1 MNRWRYPFSV
11 AKEDEDMRYQIVRI
25 VSLMILLVA
34 AASAAEAKTNC
45 EMKFDMKGWSIFY
58 KVSSGSGWIT
68 CDNGQ
73 TANVRLQAKGGGLV
87 AGRSE
92 IRDGTGKFN
101 EVSDIDDLF
110 GTYVAG
116 SATAGAG
123 NSASAGVVTKGE
135 VSLALAGKGKGIELG
150 ISFGKFVI
158 SRH

>member
-1 MNRWRYPFSV
+1 
-11 AKEDEDMRYQIVRI
+11 MRYQIVRTL
-25 VSLMILLVA
+25 LMTTLLVA
-34 AASAAEAKTNC
+34 AASAAEAKMTNC
-45 EMKFDMKGWSIFY
+45 EMKFDMKGWSMFY
-58 KVSSGSGWIT
+58 RTASGSGWIT

-87 AGRSE
+87 AGKSE

-101 EVSDIDDLF
+101 EVRDIDDVF
-110 GTYVAG
+110 GTYVSG

-158 SRH
+158 SRQ

>member
-1 MNRWRYPFSV
+1 MNRQRYPFSV
-11 AKEDEDMRYQIVRI
+11 AKEDEDMRYQIIRI
-25 VSLMILLVA
+25 VSLVILLVA

-73 TANVRLQAKGGGLV
+73 TANVKLQAKGGGLV

-101 EVSDIDDLF
+101 EVSDIDDLY

-123 NSASAGVVTKGE
+123 NSAAAGGVTKGE
-135 VSLALAGKGKGIELG
+135 VALGLAGKSKRIELG
-150 ISFGKFVI
+150 GSFGQFVI
-158 SRH
+158 FTH

>member
-1 MNRWRYPFSV
+1 MNRQRYPFSV
-11 AKEDEDMRYQIVRI
+11 AKEDEDMRYQIVRT

-34 AASAAEAKTNC
+34 AASAAEAMTTC

-73 TANVRLQAKGGGLV
+73 TANVNLQAKGGGLV
-87 AGRSE
+87 AGKSE

-101 EVSDIDDLF
+101 EVSDIDDLY

-123 NSASAGVVTKGE
+123 NSASAGGGKKGE
-135 VSLALAGKGKGIELG
+135 VSPGLAGKGKGVELRR
-150 ISFGKFVI
+150 SFRKV
-158 SRH
+158 RHSGG